1 MIYKNRQLEYI
12 LKEAS
17 TTFPALLL
25 TGPRQ
30 SGKTTLLKNLFSD
43 KAKFISLDESDIR
56 LWAHEDPRDF
66 IQNNMPPV
74 IIDEIQYAPDL
85 LTYIK
90 RRIDDDRSPGQWF
103 LTGSSQFTLM
113 KHVSESLAGRTAIF
127 HLLPFSH
134 SEIHGR
140 VYPNWDDWFTSIK
153 DNVPCDEDLGNVL
166 LRGTYPELVCNPTIN
181 RRIWYDSYIQTYI
194 ERDLSLI
201 YNIGDINTFTKMLTL
216 LAARTGT
223 ILNMSSLA
231 SDLGVSV
238 PTVKRWISVL
248 ESSFILYLLKP
259 YYANIGKRL
268 IKSAK
273 IYFLDTGLAAH
284 LTGIRDREVLLRG
297 PLSGQLFE
305 TFVVSEF
312 VKSFYHHGERPALT
326 FINNKNIW
334 EVDLLIERNMN
345 MIPVEIKLSATITEN
360 HLKNFKLLRNV
371 LQGLDDSNYLICNR
385 KEYNRMKGTHISYWG
400 SL

>member
-1 MIYKNRQLEYI
+1 
-12 LKEAS
+12 
-17 TTFPALLL
+17 
-25 TGPRQ
+25 
-30 SGKTTLLKNLFSD
+30 
-43 KAKFISLDESDIR
+43 
-56 LWAHEDPRDF
+56 
-66 IQNNMPPV
+66 MPPI

-113 KHVSESLAGRTAIF
+113 KNVSESLAGRTAVF

-140 VYPNWDDWFTSIK
+140 IYPNRDEWFMSITN
-153 DNVPCDEDLGNVL
+153 NVACDEDLGKVL

-181 RRIWYDSYIQTYI
+181 RRIWYNSYIQTYI
-194 ERDLSLI
+194 ERDLTLV

-248 ESSFILYLLKP
+248 ESSFIIYLLKP

-273 IYFLDTGLAAH
+273 IYFLDTGLAVH
-284 LTGIRDREVLLRG
+284 LTGIRDREALMRG
-297 PLSGQLFE
+297 PLSGQIFE

-312 VKSFYHHGERPALT
+312 VKSFYHHGERPELS

-334 EVDLLIERNMN
+334 EVDLLIERNMK
-345 MIPVEIKLSATITEN
+345 IVPVEIKLSATITEN
-360 HLKNFKLLRNV
+360 HIKNFKLLRNV
-371 LQGLDDSNYLICNR
+371 LHGLDNSNYLICNR
-385 KEYNRMKGTHISYWG
+385 KEYIHMKGTHISYWG